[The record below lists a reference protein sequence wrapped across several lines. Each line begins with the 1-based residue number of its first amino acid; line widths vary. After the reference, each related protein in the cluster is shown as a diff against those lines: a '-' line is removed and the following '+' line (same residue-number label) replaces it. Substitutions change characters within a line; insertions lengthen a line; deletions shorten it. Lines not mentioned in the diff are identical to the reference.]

1 MPTYFDPRGARE
13 RAREVIRSARVAPLR
28 FTALLLALFFLLS
41 CIDAAGL
48 RVLGG
53 VTVMNYSLSFVSV
66 LVMLISTML
75 STGYAFY
82 CIRVSRGEALPYE
95 SLFDAFPIAGRVI
108 LLLVLQGVLIG
119 VGLSLFVVPGVVL
132 ALSYVT
138 ALPRLCDDPDMSA
151 LDALRRSRQD
161 MRGHRWELF
170 VLLLSFLPLLLLDA
184 LLVVGCD
191 RLLSPR
197 LPDTLAGDL
206 LYILAATV
214 LTAPL
219 ELYLR
224 PNLGVS
230 VALFYRYVTADGDDP
245 AELPQV

>member
-13 RAREVIRSARVAPLR
+13 RAREVIRSARVQPLR
-28 FTALLLALFFLLS
+28 FTALLLAVSFVLS

-66 LVMLISTML
+66 LVMLINTVL
-75 STGYAFY
+75 SAGYSFY
-82 CIRVSRGEALPYE
+82 CLRVARGEALPYE

-132 ALSYVT
+132 SLSY
-138 ALPRLCDDPDMSA
+138 AMAPLYLCDNPDMSA
-151 LDALRRSRQD
+151 LDAQRRSRRD
-161 MRGHRWELF
+161 MRGHRVELLL
-170 VLLLSFLPLLLLDA
+170 LLLSFLPLLLLDA
-184 LLVVGCD
+184 LLVSGCD
-191 RLLSPR
+191 RLLSPL
-197 LPDTLAGDL
+197 LPDTLVGDL
-206 LYILAATV
+206 LFVLAATV
-214 LTAPL
+214 LTVPV

-224 PNLGVS
+224 PSLGVS
-230 VALFYRYVTADGDDP
+230 RALFFRYVTADGDDP
-245 AELPQV
+245 AEPPQV